1 MKLRV
6 ATCQFPVCPDMRKN
20 PQYVWRQIRTARE
33 KGADVAHF
41 PEACLSGYAGADIPS
56 HDGFDWALLEGCARR
71 VLALARELGTWVLLG
86 SAHQLTAPHKPHNS
100 LYIIDDHG
108 RILDRYDETF
118 CAADESG
125 KIGDLAHYSLGNH
138 SSVFSIK
145 GVRCG
150 ALICHDYRYPELYRA
165 YKRRGAQVMF
175 HSYHAGNIPP
185 GRFRTM
191 QDYARDGNKGLNPG
205 ATMIA
210 EAANNHVWISC
221 PNSSARESLWPG
233 FFVRPDGVVTGRLR
247 RNTTGVLISEVDAS
261 EQNYDSTIAWRARA
275 MEGVLHSGTL
285 VRDRRSDERTRL

>member
-1 MKLRV
+1 M
-6 ATCQFPVCPDMRKN
+6 ATDPDRQGEGRGCRAFSGGVPVR
-20 PQYVWRQIRTARE
+20 IR
-33 KGADVAHF
+33 
-41 PEACLSGYAGADIPS
+41 GADIPS
-56 HDGFDWALLEGCARR
+56 HEGFDWALLEGCARR
-71 VLALARELGTWVLLG
+71 VLDLARELGTWVVLG
-86 SAHQLTAPHKPHNS
+86 STHQLTAPHKAHNS

-108 RILDRYDETF
+108 RILDRYDKMF

-125 KIGDLAHYSLGNH
+125 KTGDLAHYSLGNH
-138 SSVFSIK
+138 FSVFSLK

-150 ALICHDYRYPELYRA
+150 ALICHDYRYSELYRA
-165 YKRRGAQVMF
+165 YKRRGVQVMF

-185 GRFRTM
+185 GHFRAM

-205 ATMIA
+205 ATIVAGRILPATMVA

-233 FFVRPDGVVTGRLR
+233 FFVRPDGVVAGRLR

-261 EQNYDSTIAWRARA
+261 EQNYASTIAWRARA